1 MAGLVRQFLAKRF
14 LVDGIGEHWVGPDYN
29 RCPYYMAS
37 YQVGVLRLSRKK
49 LEKKVSIDGWKLKK
63 KGEWDTLRK
72 PRTS

>member
-1 MAGLVRQFLAKRF
+1 M
-14 LVDGIGEHWVGPDYN
+14 DGIGEHWVGPDYN

-49 LEKKVSIDGWKLKK
+49 LEKKSSNRWLEAKE